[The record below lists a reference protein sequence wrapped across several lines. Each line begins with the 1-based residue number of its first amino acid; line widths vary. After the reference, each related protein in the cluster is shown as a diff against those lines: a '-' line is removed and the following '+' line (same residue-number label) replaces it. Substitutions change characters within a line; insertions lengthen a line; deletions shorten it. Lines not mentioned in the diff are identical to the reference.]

1 MTHNALY
8 HPRIR
13 ENINSIYLSDECPQN
28 ETFFFSGMMTL
39 GRLEQLGK
47 KSSKYLSKACKTVQ
61 TLVSSKARDF
71 QSSYNWQGH
80 NVSRMPGIHVAVPLN
95 TPD

>member
-8 HPRIR
+8 QSRIR
-13 ENINSIYLSDECPQN
+13 ESINSINLSDECPQN
-28 ETFFFSGMMTL
+28 ETFFPGIMTL

-47 KSSKYLSKACKTVQ
+47 KSSKYLSKASKTVQ